1 MREEP
6 QYGITVDRPGG
17 ITPACAGRTAQRAHL
32 MSYIR
37 DHPRVC
43 GKNSSE
49 YIGCPA
55 ATGSPPRVREEHTFA
70 RIDTGRCGITPACA
84 GRTWRAALRT
94 PCPRDHPRVCGKN
107 GCVCRGRC
115 NLRGSPPRVRE
126 ELLFSFAA
134 FAVFG
139 ITPAC
144 AGRTVKKS
152 PFYAFS
158 FSSLFMNPFTF
169 VTSSLKISTFVLLC
183 CSVLSPI
190 P

>member
-1 MREEP
+1 MCGKNAKGTLTRRRMTGSPPRVREELRLAIRRI
-6 QYGITVDRPGG
+6 QRWG
-17 ITPACAGRTAQRAHL
+17 ITPACAGRTRFKVGRIRRH
-32 MSYIR
+32 R

-43 GKNSSE
+43 GKNPSFSCSS
-49 YIGCPA
+49 A
-55 ATGSPPRVREEHTFA
+55 RRAGSPPRVREEHESY
-70 RIDTGRCGITPACA
+70 IPAVKYS
-84 GRTWRAALRT
+84 R
-94 PCPRDHPRVCGKN
+94 
-107 GCVCRGRC
+107 
-115 NLRGSPPRVRE
+115 
-126 ELLFSFAA
+126 
-134 FAVFG
+134 

>member
-1 MREEP
+1 MCGKNERKCRWRPGGRGSPPRVREER
-6 QYGITVDRPGG
+6 VRMPGDKSRSG
-17 ITPACAGRTAQRAHL
+17 ITPACAGRTVVIQPQYL
-32 MSYIR
+32 PFW

-43 GKNSSE
+43 GKNFLLYLSE
-49 YIGCPA
+49 QA
-55 ATGSPPRVREEHTFA
+55 VAGSPPRVREEHAVAPFT
-70 RIDTGRCGITPACA
+70 
-84 GRTWRAALRT
+84 RTSYR
-94 PCPRDHPRVCGKN
+94 
-107 GCVCRGRC
+107 
-115 NLRGSPPRVRE
+115 
-126 ELLFSFAA
+126 
-134 FAVFG
+134 